1 MPANRARG
9 PHPGCGGGGGWLRAE
24 APRAQNNPC
33 TQGESAGSRGRR
45 ARRPPA
51 ALSPIP
57 GFLLGRPGR
66 CMGLEPG
73 RGCLRSARL
82 ALSSGPHSGGAGLP
96 GRGRELAARRPALSS
111 RSPDIWRRGSS
122 TQPCGSRLRNQC
134 GSWLRSRGRPEL
146 PGRGMLE
153 PLKGAAGMLVSVVR
167 RPGRGHGCW
176 VSGGLY
182 LLFSE
187 GLGRQAPDR
196 PPSES
201 EVRAGV
207 CLGIGPVESYPPP
220 LPTLRRPES
229 GNHSLCADTK
239 KEHGLKVYWH
249 RLKTHHTLPRKTF
262 FMRRAENGVQS

>member
-1 MPANRARG
+1 
-9 PHPGCGGGGGWLRAE
+9 
-24 APRAQNNPC
+24 
-33 TQGESAGSRGRR
+33 
-45 ARRPPA
+45 
-51 ALSPIP
+51 
-57 GFLLGRPGR
+57 
-66 CMGLEPG
+66 
-73 RGCLRSARL
+73 
-82 ALSSGPHSGGAGLP
+82 
-96 GRGRELAARRPALSS
+96 
-111 RSPDIWRRGSS
+111 
-122 TQPCGSRLRNQC
+122 
-134 GSWLRSRGRPEL
+134 
-146 PGRGMLE
+146 MLE